1 MGIILEIVKTA
12 TGKRFHSDYAATIDT
27 PPRAYLRIVGCSLS
41 EAAVVFGNPAE
52 TIQLWCGDQYFAHY
66 TRLVAIVPE
75 SGAIKVI
82 LTKE

>member
-1 MGIILEIVKTA
+1 MEIVKTA
-12 TGKRFHSDYAATIDT
+12 TGKCFRSDYVSTIDT
-27 PPRAYLRIVGCSLS
+27 PPRVYLRVTGCSLS
-41 EAAVVFGNPAE
+41 DAATVFGNPNE